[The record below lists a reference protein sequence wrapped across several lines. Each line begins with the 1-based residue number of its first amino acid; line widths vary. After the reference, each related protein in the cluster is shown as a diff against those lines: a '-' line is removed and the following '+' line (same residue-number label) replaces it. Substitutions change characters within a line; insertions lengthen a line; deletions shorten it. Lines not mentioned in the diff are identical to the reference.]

1 MPEQII
7 FTACFSVAEPV
18 VNISA
23 SVSGNTDIDTNRNHQ
38 QVSFNINNKNFPI
51 TYPQT
56 DLKIFVYQ
64 DNRRDNAVTDLQP
77 MSILEN
83 QISYTYNRDLI
94 FPAGNEFRITTWNL

>member
-1 MPEQII
+1 M
-7 FTACFSVAEPV
+7 VEPV

-23 SVSGNTDIDTNRNHQ
+23 SVSGNTDIDTNQSHQ

-77 MSILEN
+77 MSILETK
-83 QISYTYNRDLI
+83 YLT
-94 FPAGNEFRITTWNL
+94 RITATLFSLPGMSIVAWSS